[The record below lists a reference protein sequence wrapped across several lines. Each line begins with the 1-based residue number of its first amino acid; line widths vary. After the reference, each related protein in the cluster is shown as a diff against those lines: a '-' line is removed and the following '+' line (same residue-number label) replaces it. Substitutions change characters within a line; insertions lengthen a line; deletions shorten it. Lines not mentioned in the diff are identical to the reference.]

1 MPTDLK
7 RVSDGRSGR
16 NISEWASQN
25 WADIEAPGR
34 KVMASKSKNK
44 FHVIPASEVAKMR
57 EAAKPAIAQ
66 WISAMKGRGING
78 QVLLDDARAMVA
90 KYTK

>member
-1 MPTDLK
+1 
-7 RVSDGRSGR
+7 
-16 NISEWASQN
+16 
-25 WADIEAPGR
+25 
-34 KVMASKSKNK
+34 
-44 FHVIPASEVAKMR
+44 MR